1 MDSFV
6 LAPISGISY
15 INIERIRCCFKKAL
29 CTARQELRGV
39 PDKKNSRRS
48 PVKQEEIKER
58 YKRKTGTDLV
68 PERRK
73 MAALRDMF
81 DFQRF
86 SGNEKLCSMI
96 RRAEE
101 HSGSRLSFEDLD
113 FVNAAGTPD
122 MLQKKNRDLQ

>member
-1 MDSFV
+1 MRKRNLP
-6 LAPISGISY
+6 LAWDTNPRQRLNASGGLQLSI
-15 INIERIRCCFKKAL
+15 
-29 CTARQELRGV
+29 
-39 PDKKNSRRS
+39 
-48 PVKQEEIKER
+48 KQEEIKER

-101 HSGSRLSFEDLD
+101 HSGSRLSFDDLES
-113 FVNAAGTPD
+113 VNAAGTPN
-122 MLQKKNRDLQ
+122 MLHKKNNDMQ

>member
-1 MDSFV
+1 M
-6 LAPISGISY
+6 
-15 INIERIRCCFKKAL
+15 
-29 CTARQELRGV
+29 
-39 PDKKNSRRS
+39 
-48 PVKQEEIKER
+48 
-58 YKRKTGTDLV
+58 

-101 HSGSRLSFEDLD
+101 RSGSRLCFEDLQL
-113 FVNAAGTPD
+113 VNAAGTPD
-122 MLQKKNRDLQ
+122 MLQKKNNDMQ

>member
-1 MDSFV
+1 M
-6 LAPISGISY
+6 
-15 INIERIRCCFKKAL
+15 
-29 CTARQELRGV
+29 
-39 PDKKNSRRS
+39 
-48 PVKQEEIKER
+48 
-58 YKRKTGTDLV
+58 

-86 SGNEKLCSMI
+86 SGNEKLCSMN

-101 HSGSRLSFEDLD
+101 HSGSRLSIDDLD

-122 MLQKKNRDLQ
+122 MLPKKNRDMQ

>member
-1 MDSFV
+1 M
-6 LAPISGISY
+6 
-15 INIERIRCCFKKAL
+15 
-29 CTARQELRGV
+29 
-39 PDKKNSRRS
+39 
-48 PVKQEEIKER
+48 
-58 YKRKTGTDLV
+58 

-101 HSGSRLSFEDLD
+101 HSGSRLSIDDLD

-122 MLQKKNRDLQ
+122 MLLEKNKNLQ

>member
-1 MDSFV
+1 M
-6 LAPISGISY
+6 G
-15 INIERIRCCFKKAL
+15 KKSHGTL
-29 CTARQELRGV
+29 LHL
-39 PDKKNSRRS
+39 KNTQKDIKRNLGT
-48 PVKQEEIKER
+48 EI
-58 YKRKTGTDLV
+58 V
-68 PERRK
+68 PEGRK

-101 HSGSRLSFEDLD
+101 HSGSRLSFDDLD

-122 MLQKKNRDLQ
+122 MLQKKNKDLQ

>member
-1 MDSFV
+1 MNAQKK
-6 LAPISGISY
+6 LTSGMGYKSASEIKCLR
-15 INIERIRCCFKKAL
+15 RIAAL
-29 CTARQELRGV
+29 Y
-39 PDKKNSRRS
+39 K
-48 PVKQEEIKER
+48 KQEEIEER
-58 YKRKTGTDLV
+58 YKRKTGTNLV

-101 HSGSRLSFEDLD
+101 HSESRLSFEDLE
-113 FVNAAGTPD
+113 FVNAAGTPN
-122 MLQKKNRDLQ
+122 MLHKKNNDMQ

>member
-1 MDSFV
+1 M
-6 LAPISGISY
+6 
-15 INIERIRCCFKKAL
+15 
-29 CTARQELRGV
+29 
-39 PDKKNSRRS
+39 
-48 PVKQEEIKER
+48 
-58 YKRKTGTDLV
+58 GTNLV

-101 HSGSRLSFEDLD
+101 QSGSRLSFDDLD

-122 MLQKKNRDLQ
+122 MLKKKNRDLQ

>member
-1 MDSFV
+1 MSV
-6 LAPISGISY
+6 LVGKLTTLIYGDFYCQMQNESKQKRPPWQ
-15 INIERIRCCFKKAL
+15 EVVFRIDENCGRL
-29 CTARQELRGV
+29 
-39 PDKKNSRRS
+39 S
-48 PVKQEEIKER
+48 PQGGDLVQR

-101 HSGSRLSFEDLD
+101 HSGSRLSFDDLD
-113 FVNAAGTPD
+113 LVNAAGTPD
-122 MLQKKNRDLQ
+122 ILQKKNRDMQ

>member
-1 MDSFV
+1 MMLLKEKQSQ
-6 LAPISGISY
+6 ISIKTGR
-15 INIERIRCCFKKAL
+15 N
-29 CTARQELRGV
+29 
-39 PDKKNSRRS
+39 
-48 PVKQEEIKER
+48 KER
-58 YKRKTGTDLV
+58 YKRRTGTNFV

-101 HSGSRLSFEDLD
+101 HSGSRLSFDDLD

-122 MLQKKNRDLQ
+122 MLQKKNKDLQ

>member
-1 MDSFV
+1 M
-6 LAPISGISY
+6 
-15 INIERIRCCFKKAL
+15 
-29 CTARQELRGV
+29 
-39 PDKKNSRRS
+39 
-48 PVKQEEIKER
+48 
-58 YKRKTGTDLV
+58 

-73 MAALRDMF
+73 MTALRDMF

-122 MLQKKNRDLQ
+122 ILQKKNRDMQ

>member
-1 MDSFV
+1 MIFSEG
-6 LAPISGISY
+6 ASSY
-15 INIERIRCCFKKAL
+15 ARRGKNLEAFLIRKTVVDL
-29 CTARQELRGV
+29 YI
-39 PDKKNSRRS
+39 
-48 PVKQEEIKER
+48 KQEEIKER

-101 HSGSRLSFEDLD
+101 HSGSRLSFDDLD
-113 FVNAAGTPD
+113 LVNAAGTPD
-122 MLQKKNRDLQ
+122 ILQKKNRDMQ

>member
-1 MDSFV
+1 MIFSEG
-6 LAPISGISY
+6 ASSY
-15 INIERIRCCFKKAL
+15 ARRGKNLEAFLVRKTAVAL
-29 CTARQELRGV
+29 L
-39 PDKKNSRRS
+39 
-48 PVKQEEIKER
+48 KQEEIKER
-58 YKRKTGTDLV
+58 YKRNTGTNLV

-113 FVNAAGTPD
+113 FINAAGTPD
-122 MLQKKNRDLQ
+122 MLQKKNKDLQ